1 MQICHR
7 ERGFWF
13 CKRTTEFSLCLVYLF
28 FFFFNFSRSLQKNFT
43 DNARRKNSNESEK
56 RKIMITRK
64 LCLILE
70 ENACVCFMQVYDKA
84 IGN

>member
-1 MQICHR
+1 MRDEKIVMR
-7 ERGFWF
+7 V
-13 CKRTTEFSLCLVYLF
+13 K
-28 FFFFNFSRSLQKNFT
+28 
-43 DNARRKNSNESEK
+43 K

-70 ENACVCFMQVYDKA
+70 ENTCVGFMQVYDKA